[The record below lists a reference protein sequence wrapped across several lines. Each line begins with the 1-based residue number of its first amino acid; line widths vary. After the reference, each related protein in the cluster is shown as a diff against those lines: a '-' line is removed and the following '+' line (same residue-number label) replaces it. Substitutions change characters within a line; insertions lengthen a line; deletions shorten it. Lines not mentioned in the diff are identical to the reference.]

1 MKFWGYV
8 VYHMSVIRTSW
19 NGLSA
24 NRIIMLS
31 QRTVLLLSLLSIIL
45 LVFVWQRLPPEV
57 PLWYSRPWGES
68 QLANSLWLFLLP
80 LGSVFWFMV
89 SLLCSVYL
97 TKNHLTFTQILF
109 LSTVVTSMLSCITL
123 VQIVFLIT

>member
-1 MKFWGYV
+1 M
-8 VYHMSVIRTSW
+8 
-19 NGLSA
+19 
-24 NRIIMLS
+24 
-31 QRTVLLLSLLSIIL
+31 
-45 LVFVWQRLPPEV
+45 WQRLPPEV
-57 PLWYSRPWGES
+57 PLWYSRPWGEN
-68 QLANSLWLFLLP
+68 QLAHPLWLFLLP

-97 TKNHLTFTQILF
+97 TKDHLTFTQILF

>member
-45 LVFVWQRLPPEV
+45 LVFMCQRLPPEV
-57 PLWYSRPWGES
+57 PLWYSRPWGEN
-68 QLANSLWLFLLP
+68 QLAHPLWLFLLP

-97 TKNHLTFTQILF
+97 TKDHLTFTQILF

>member
-97 TKNHLTFTQILF
+97 TKDHLTFTQILF

>member
-19 NGLSA
+19 NGIRA

>member
-19 NGLSA
+19 NGLRA